1 MMSDNNLDKPVL
13 TPLVIGLTRS
23 PTLWGVPYLAGVI
36 ILGLTIIAW
45 LASNTMWAFLTAP
58 VAYLSLFTLC
68 TWDARIL
75 DVLQVA
81 TRLTPRTPN
90 KTFWGANSYGP

>member
-1 MMSDNNLDKPVL
+1 MIGGAQEKPVL

-36 ILGLTIIAW
+36 IIGATIIAW
-45 LASNTMWAFLTAP
+45 LASNSIWAFLTAP
-58 VAYLSLFTLC
+58 VTYMTLFTLC
-68 TWDARIL
+68 AWDARIL

-81 TRLTPRTPN
+81 TRMTSRTRN

>member
-1 MMSDNNLDKPVL
+1 MIGETSEKPVL

-36 ILGLTIIAW
+36 IVGATIIAW
-45 LASNTMWAFLTAP
+45 LASNSIWAFLTAP
-58 VAYLSLFTLC
+58 ATYMTLFTLC
-68 TWDARIL
+68 AWDARIL

-81 TRLTPRTPN
+81 TRMTPRTRN